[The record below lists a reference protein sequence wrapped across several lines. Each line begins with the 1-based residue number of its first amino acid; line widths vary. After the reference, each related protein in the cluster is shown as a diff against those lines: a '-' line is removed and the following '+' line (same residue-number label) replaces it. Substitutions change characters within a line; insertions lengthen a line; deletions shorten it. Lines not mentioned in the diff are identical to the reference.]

1 LFVVRYGVR
10 ESQLKK
16 QQLWLHIPA
25 LIVGFALAFG
35 GIPVYGNAL
44 WGCYAPPPPLAKI
57 HYNIVISA
65 AICTAI
71 AILTVNMVLVY
82 LAVRK
87 QMIAARR
94 SRMSWMDRDVSS
106 SGVLPTN
113 PDASDVSF
121 QPRRRAMPQM
131 VIQKMERQT
140 FWQALFYLGAF
151 YLTWPILLAPA
162 IIQNGREGDKYP
174 FTLTVLILAPL
185 QGFSNF
191 LVYARPRILKRIQKL
206 RRRQRTSHDN
216 SSSLRVGGAASDP

>member
-1 LFVVRYGVR
+1 VAMSVFDIFSSIAWALSTLPIPEYEFGETSGIYGAKGNEATCTMQGFFIQLGYTSIFYNMSLSFYFLFVVRYGVR

-25 LIVGFALAFG
+25 LIVGVALAFG

-65 AICTAI
+65 AICTAN

-87 QMIAARR
+87 QMIAARK

-106 SGVLPTN
+106 SGV
-113 PDASDVSF
+113 DASDGSF
-121 QPRRRAMPQM
+121 QPRRRAMPEM

-140 FWQALFYLGAF
+140 FWQALFYLAAF
-151 YLTWPILLAPA
+151 YLTWP
-162 IIQNGREGDKYP
+162 
-174 FTLTVLILAPL
+174 
-185 QGFSNF
+185 SC
-191 LVYARPRILKRIQKL
+191 
-206 RRRQRTSHDN
+206 
-216 SSSLRVGGAASDP
+216 